1 MKQTSNQVNDV
12 ISIHYSGFLTDKA
25 VSPAPKLRST
35 CLSLPRVGVT
45 DVHATFGTFVVG
57 GGWLGSWVVEFIVC
71 FIFCFETDSHNVTPS
86 PPPLPAML
94 KFRLPYALTPEPW
107 GNLDYRHATL
117 CQALL
122 FGWLGAFGKTSQV
135 TNAL

>member
-1 MKQTSNQVNDV
+1 M
-12 ISIHYSGFLTDKA
+12 
-25 VSPAPKLRST
+25 
-35 CLSLPRVGVT
+35 
-45 DVHATFGTFVVG
+45 
-57 GGWLGSWVVEFIVC
+57 GSWVVEFIV
-71 FIFCFETDSHNVTPS
+71 FFLFSVLRQTLTVSPPSS
-86 PPPLPAML
+86 PPPPAML

-122 FGWLGAFGKTSQV
+122 FGWLGAFGKISQV